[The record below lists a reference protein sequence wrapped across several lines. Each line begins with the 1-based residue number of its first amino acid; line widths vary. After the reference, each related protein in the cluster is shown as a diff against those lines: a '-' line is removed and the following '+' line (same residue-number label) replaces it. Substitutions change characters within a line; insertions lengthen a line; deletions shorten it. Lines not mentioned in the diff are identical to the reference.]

1 MKKYVAAAFVF
12 TLLFGSA
19 AAFAIPV
26 VDTVTANDGI
36 YNFEG
41 FTGTIASGATGNAAT
56 IDFFSPVS
64 GVPFSIDITNA
75 SGVITDTLFSNAGHP
90 GGDFVGDSMEFD
102 GALSGNTLIGT
113 TCVASSS
120 VACVVNTGGVMN
132 LTGAIDSVDREG
144 IFDGGDITVQAN
156 DAGVSPVPEPS
167 SLMLLG
173 TGVAGV
179 FGMAR
184 RRFARAV

>member
-26 VDTVTANDGI
+26 VDTVTANDII
-36 YNFEG
+36 YNPGG
-41 FTGTIASGATGNAAT
+41 FTGTIDSGATGADAT
-56 IDFFSPVS
+56 INFFSPVF
-64 GVPFSIDITNA
+64 GVPFTIDITNA
-75 SGVITDTLFSNAGHP
+75 SGAITDTLFSNAGP
-90 GGDFVGDSMEFD
+90 GGEVEGDAIQFD
-102 GALSGNTLIGT
+102 GALSGDPAIGT

-120 VACVVNTGGVMN
+120 VACVVNTGGVMD
-132 LTGAIDSVDREG
+132 LVSAVDSVDPEG
-144 IFDGGDITVQAN
+144 IFGGGDITVQAN
-156 DAGVSPVPEPS
+156 DAFAPVPEPS

-173 TGVAGV
+173 TGIAGA

-184 RRFARAV
+184 RRFARAA

>member
-1 MKKYVAAAFVF
+1 
-12 TLLFGSA
+12 
-19 AAFAIPV
+19 
-26 VDTVTANDGI
+26 
-36 YNFEG
+36 
-41 FTGTIASGATGNAAT
+41 
-56 IDFFSPVS
+56 
-64 GVPFSIDITNA
+64 
-75 SGVITDTLFSNAGHP
+75 
-90 GGDFVGDSMEFD
+90 MEFD